1 MVGSFMSS
9 ADIGLFMLDT
19 SLYES
24 HYGIVPTSHV
34 TWVPCSWMKLAEFY
48 CFRQEACRTC
58 ASIVKADREGRDLC
72 AASALCASRRE
83 WSSSTGFEVRLCGKV
98 EAADSESGVTGS
110 ISVFRREARQW
121 LEAHAPSEASPE
133 DGPASRD
140 YVLAWQKTQARD
152 GWAGI
157 AWPKEVGGRGL
168 TVLEQIVWFE
178 EYARAGA
185 PNPLNASFTM
195 LNHAGP
201 TLISCGTPDQKAFHL
216 PKILAGEVIWCQ
228 GFSEPGAGSDLASIR
243 TRGRV
248 EGDELV
254 IEGQKTWS
262 SFADIADWQE
272 LLIRTDPNNKT
283 AAALSWVIC
292 PMTAAGITV
301 RPIRTMAGPRKY
313 CEVFYDSVRVP
324 LSNVVGGLNNG
335 WATAMSTLSFERGT
349 AALALLIGLIF
360 KVEKLLAACP
370 TERPEMRMR
379 LARLRAEG
387 ASIRAMTYRFALDAE
402 NSVPD
407 ASGSIN
413 RLSFA
418 EFAQRVTAAAIDL
431 YGIDAPE
438 VIGMHRWGH
447 DYLDAFSETIA
458 GGTAE
463 IQRNIIAERVLG
475 LPRGPR

>member
-1 MVGSFMSS
+1 M
-9 ADIGLFMLDT
+9 T
-19 SLYES
+19 
-24 HYGIVPTSHV
+24 
-34 TWVPCSWMKLAEFY
+34 
-48 CFRQEACRTC
+48 
-58 ASIVKADREGRDLC
+58 ASI
-72 AASALCASRRE
+72 
-83 WSSSTGFEVRLCGKV
+83 ST
-98 EAADSESGVTGS
+98 
-110 ISVFRREARQW
+110 FRREARSW
-121 LEAHAPSEASPE
+121 LMANVPSEVSPE
-133 DGPASRD
+133 DGPASREF
-140 YVLAWQKTQARD
+140 VLAWQKTQAHG

-157 AWPKEVGGRGL
+157 AWPQEVGGRGL
-168 TVLEQIVWFE
+168 SVLEQIVWFE

-185 PNPLNASFTM
+185 PSPLNASFVG

-201 TLISCGTPDQKAFHL
+201 TLIASGNPEQKAFHL
-216 PKILAGEVIWCQ
+216 PKILSGDVIWCQ
-228 GFSEPGAGSDLASIR
+228 GFSEPGAGSDLGSLR

-254 IEGQKTWS
+254 IDGQKLWS

-272 LLIRTDPNNKT
+272 LLVRTDPSAKT
-283 AAALSWVIC
+283 GAALSWVIC
-292 PMTAAGITV
+292 PMSAPGITV

-313 CEVFYDSVRVP
+313 CEVFYDAVRIP

-335 WATAMSTLSFERGT
+335 WATAMSTLGFERGT
-349 AALALLIGLIF
+349 AALALLIGLIL

-370 TERPEMRMR
+370 ADRPLMRIR

-387 ASIRAMTYRFALDAE
+387 ASIRAATYRFALE
-402 NSVPD
+402 SQNSVPD
-407 ASGSIN
+407 ASGSLM

-418 EFAQRVTAAAIDL
+418 EFGQRVAAAAIDM

-438 VIGMHRWGH
+438 VVGAHAWGH

-475 LPRGPR
+475 LPKGPR